1 MGKPPNKKFS
11 KDYQSGPLSF
21 EYFFD
26 NQKIITNCGLGSG
39 ISNKAVLLSKL
50 TPAQSTLCVNDTS
63 VIKFERNKTLNR
75 AFGTS
80 FGNSFE
86 ITAFEQ
92 IENDIE
98 IGAKAS
104 HNAYMQKFGFLHER
118 KIVIDKKDRGIAGE
132 DRIKK
137 KKFDNKINFS
147 IFFHLNPGLEA
158 AKTISGNSILIKVGK
173 NKSLIFLSQG
183 NALDI
188 ENSIYLARNKILNN
202 LCIKISGTLESE
214 EKLIKWEI
222 KNNI

>member
-1 MGKPPNKKFS
+1 M
-11 KDYQSGPLSF
+11 
-21 EYFFD
+21 
-26 NQKIITNCGLGSG
+26 
-39 ISNKAVLLSKL
+39 
-50 TPAQSTLCVNDTS
+50 NDTS

-137 KKFDNKINFS
+137 KKFDNKINFL

-173 NKSLIFLSQG
+173 YKSLIFLSQG
-183 NALDI
+183 M
-188 ENSIYLARNKILNN
+188 R
-202 LCIKISGTLESE
+202 
-214 EKLIKWEI
+214 
-222 KNNI
+222 